1 MKKSCI
7 ILLLLVSFLFA
18 DRLRF
23 DDIET
28 SILSKKSGEPVNI
41 ELSLVLQGR
50 DIAQSRVE
58 LMDIIQSV
66 VGGFWAETLV
76 TSQGKESFKKS
87 VIAVADKKYGIEV
100 DFVYILNVKVQ
111 TCTLEKLKELQ
122 KK

>member
-1 MKKSCI
+1 MKKSFL
-7 ILLLLVSFLFA
+7 ILLLLVSSIFA
-18 DRLRF
+18 DRFSF

-41 ELSLVLQGR
+41 ELSLVLEGR
-50 DIAQSRVE
+50 DISQSRVE
-58 LMDIIQSV
+58 LMDTIQSV

-87 VIAVADKKYGIEV
+87 VVAVADKKYGIEV
-100 DFVYILNVKVQ
+100 DYVYILNLKVQ
-111 TCTLEKLKELQ
+111 TCTLEKLKELL